1 MLAMTDEG
9 EPAPPVE
16 IVIERQ
22 LDHGSRAK
30 VDAGATDL
38 TDASDAAPVAGAAN
52 EETAAPAPTFHDV
65 GVDRLGAA
73 LGTVADS
80 VAQARDRKAEAAV
93 LAMAGP
99 GNRFADLL
107 PDRTA
112 QVVQATPL
120 PTGDVIT
127 MLEAG
132 GSVSPTLTGL
142 TKRAG
147 SASERV
153 AVFDG
158 LLQLSRPST
167 RRRVELRIY
176 PTASGNL
183 TVLELLPRRVWMP
196 QTRRY
201 LAAGVPAITEL
212 TDHLELVA
220 RQHAQ
225 GAQDT
230 EPPTTPAAA
239 TRRSGHK

>member
-1 MLAMTDEG
+1 MGPMTDDG
-9 EPAPPVE
+9 ELAPPIE

-22 LDHGSRAK
+22 LDHGSRARA
-30 VDAGATDL
+30 DTRTEAADL
-38 TDASDAAPVAGAAN
+38 TGASAPPAAN
-52 EETAAPAPTFHDV
+52 GANQDAAAPAGSAANQDVAEAVPTFHDV
-65 GVDRLGAA
+65 GGDRLGAA

-99 GNRFADLL
+99 GSRFADLL

-120 PTGDVIT
+120 GTSDVIT

-158 LLQLSRPST
+158 VLHLSRPST

-196 QTRRY
+196 QTKRY

-212 TDHLELVA
+212 TDDLERVA
-220 RQHAQ
+220 RQ
-225 GAQDT
+225 G
-230 EPPTTPAAA
+230 
-239 TRRSGHK
+239 R